1 MILLG
6 TNVVIDMLNN
16 ENDRNWEIFQREDS
30 LICGIVIEELYR
42 GVRNSKEKNAVDLFV
57 NSVDSISVNENEWK
71 EIGLF
76 ISKLNEKGIT
86 VPFQD
91 AVISYIAIKN
101 NCVLLTRDKHFK
113 LIKMSDN
120 RLNLFS
126 E

>member
-1 MILLG
+1 MILLD

>member
-1 MILLG
+1 MILLD

-30 LICGIVIEELYR
+30 LICGIVIAELYR

-76 ISKLNEKGIT
+76 ISELNEKGIT

>member
-1 MILLG
+1 MILLD

-30 LICGIVIEELYR
+30 LICGIVIAELYR
-42 GVRNSKEKNAVDLFV
+42 GVRNSKEKKAVDLFV

-76 ISKLNEKGIT
+76 ISKLNENGIT

-101 NCVLLTRDKHFK
+101 KCALLTRDKHFK

>member
-1 MILLG
+1 MILLD

-30 LICGIVIEELYR
+30 FICGIVIAELYR

-91 AVISYIAIKN
+91 TVISYIAIKN

>member
-1 MILLG
+1 MILLD

-30 LICGIVIEELYR
+30 LICGIVIAELYR

-57 NSVDSISVNENEWK
+57 NSVDSISVNKNEWK

>member
-1 MILLG
+1 MILLD

-16 ENDRNWEIFQREDS
+16 ENDRNWEIFKGEDS
-30 LICGIVIEELYR
+30 LICGIVIAELYR